1 MSVRGSEQQRGS
13 FASARHNTSVWTE
26 GTDKFFCETVKL
38 ATGIYVSSIAVY
50 GDEVLQNLLFASST
64 NNSKAFSP

>member
-1 MSVRGSEQQRGS
+1 MSVRGSEQYRGS

-26 GTDKFFCETVKL
+26 ETNQFFCEIVKL
-38 ATGIYVSSIAVY
+38 ANGIYVSFIAVY

-64 NNSKAFSP
+64 NNSKAFGH